1 MPSRPFH
8 HLTSFLERNKHD
20 RVISAQRSCFRLSL
34 PEIQASGLSCKNLK
48 QITDT
53 YEAALL
59 YLEGRMAASQFS
71 ADITRRYKALFQ
83 ELEALIQKRD
93 DDRHSFVVVIPVAD
107 RPKMLENCLRS
118 LLKQCA
124 AFNYGGTRA
133 CSYGFVY
140 RKISVLIVDDS
151 ERMDSIRKHKASAR
165 VLNESGIPTRYVGI
179 SEQSR
184 LVKEIPDP
192 LREGLQDI
200 FGDSIHV
207 VKPHKGA
214 SITRNL
220 AYLYLAGYL
229 KDQPDKTLVYF
240 LDSDEEFGVF
250 QKNGHADP
258 STINYFYWL
267 NKIFDSNDIDMV
279 TGKVVGDPPVS
290 PSVMVSSFLDDL
302 ALFLRQAA
310 EHDEKDPC
318 IFHNNTVGLDR
329 APASYHDLID
339 MFGYEAPPEFF
350 PYRCSTKKSHNIGD
364 TFRAFSNRI
373 PGFFYGWHPTR
384 KTIFDHKGGPLAVI
398 QARTVYTGNYVF
410 KPSALRFFI
419 PYAGLNLRMAG
430 PALGRLLRARIG
442 RRFVSANLPL
452 YHKRILTRRDRGEF
466 RPGILNVGRRIDL
479 TDEAIRQFWGD
490 VLLFS
495 VDTLTEH
502 GYPDNCL
509 DLRTIHEFVE
519 ETKNRMWGL
528 YSRNYQAISNK
539 LLLLEKILDNP
550 RSWWNRSEGF
560 QDAVANYHTF
570 LANVELNFAAHSR
583 GYQKLYDTLKE
594 KEFSSRIDRALNEY
608 SKAEMSWKELF
619 AGGTSSA
626 EPSTAIRP
634 LTVISSQLSV
644 RTR

>member
-1 MPSRPFH
+1 MSPRLFH
-8 HLTSFLERNKHD
+8 HLTSLFERDKQD
-20 RVISAQRSCFRLSL
+20 RSIAALRSRFRLFL
-34 PEIQASGLSCKNLK
+34 PEVRESGINLKNLK
-48 QITDT
+48 QIADT

-59 YLEGRMAASQFS
+59 YLESRMAASRFS
-71 ADITRRYKALFQ
+71 AEITRQYRTLFR
-83 ELEALIQKRD
+83 ELEDLLQKQK
-93 DDRHSFVVVIPVAD
+93 DDRHSFVIVVPVAD
-107 RPKMLENCLRS
+107 RPKMLENCLKS

-124 AFNYGGTRA
+124 AFNYGGTRT
-133 CSYGFVY
+133 CRSISVY

-151 ERMDSIRKHKASAR
+151 AQRDNVQRNKGIARM
-165 VLNESGIPTRYVGI
+165 LNESGIPTRYFGT
-179 SEQSR
+179 SGQSR

-192 LREGLQDI
+192 LREGLQSI
-200 FGDSIHV
+200 LGDSIYGI
-207 VKPHKGA
+207 KPHKGA

-229 KDQPDKTLVYF
+229 REQPEKTLVYF
-240 LDSDEEFGVF
+240 LDSDEEFGVS

-267 NKIFDSNDIDMV
+267 DRIFNSNDVDVV

-302 ALFLRQAA
+302 VLFLRRAA
-310 EHDEKDPC
+310 EHHQESPC
-318 IFHNNTVGLDR
+318 IFHDNIGALDC
-329 APASYHDLID
+329 APASYHDLIA
-339 MFGYEAPPEFF
+339 MFGYESPPEFF
-350 PYRCSTKKSHNIGD
+350 PYRCSTKKSHNTGD
-364 TFRAFSNRI
+364 TFRALSNRI
-373 PGFFYGWHPTR
+373 SGFFYGWHPTR
-384 KTIFDHKGGPLAVI
+384 KTIFEHKGGPLAVI

-452 YHKRILTRRDRGEF
+452 YHKRILAKKDRGEF
-466 RPGILNVGRRIDL
+466 RPGILKEDRRIDL

-502 GYPDNCL
+502 GYPDDFL
-509 DLRTIHEFVE
+509 DLRTINEFVD

-570 LANVELNFAAHSR
+570 LASVEFNFAAHSR
-583 GYQKLYDTLKE
+583 GYQELYDTLKE

-608 SKAEMSWKELF
+608 SKAEISWKELF
-619 AGGTSSA
+619 RSGTSSV
-626 EPSTAIRP
+626 ETAVTP
-634 LTVISSQLSV
+634 DLPFVQTGP
-644 RTR
+644 